1 MVAVVT
7 GDADLG
13 RRMAAR
19 DQSALAE
26 LYDRYGSLAYAVAM
40 RVLRDPGR
48 AEDAV
53 QEAFL
58 NLWRGAA
65 GFDPT
70 RGSLR
75 TWLIASVRN
84 RAIDQLRG
92 RSLRERREL
101 ALQPDVESAGDP
113 PDEAAAAAQERKA
126 VRAAL
131 GELPDEQRQAVLLA
145 YFGGFTQPEIAEITG
160 VPLSTV
166 KGRMRLALEKLSTY
180 LKARGLVD
188 V

>member
-1 MVAVVT
+1 MVAVAD
-7 GDADLG
+7 GDADLA

-19 DQSALAE
+19 DQSSLGE
-26 LYDRYGSLAYAVAM
+26 LYDRYAPLAYAVAM
-40 RVLRDPGR
+40 RVLGDPGR
-48 AEDAV
+48 SEDAV

-65 GFDPT
+65 RFDPA

-92 RSLRERREL
+92 RSLKERREL
-101 ALQPDVESAGDP
+101 ALQQDVEAAGEGP
-113 PDEAAAAAQERKA
+113 EEAAAAAQERAA
-126 VRAAL
+126 VQAAL
-131 GELPDEQRQAVLLA
+131 AELPEEQRQAVLLA
-145 YFGGFTQPEIAEITG
+145 YFGGFTQPEIAEMAG

-166 KGRMRLALEKLSTY
+166 KGRMRLALDKLSTY
-180 LKARGLVD
+180 LKAKGVVD

>member
-1 MVAVVT
+1 MVAVT
-7 GDADLG
+7 AGDAELA

-26 LYDRYGSLAYAVAM
+26 VYDRYGSLAYAVAM
-40 RVLRDPGR
+40 RILRDSGR

-58 NLWRGAA
+58 GLWRAAA
-65 GFDPT
+65 GFEPA

-101 ALQPDVESAGDP
+101 ALGSEVETAGDGP
-113 PDEAAAAAQERKA
+113 EEAAAAAQERAA

-131 GELPDEQRQAVLLA
+131 AELPEEQRQAVLLA
-145 YFGGFTQPEIAEITG
+145 YFGGFTQSEIAEMTG

-166 KGRMRLALEKLSTY
+166 KGRMRLALDKLSSY
-180 LKARGLVD
+180 LQAKGLVD

>member
-1 MVAVVT
+1 
-7 GDADLG
+7 
-13 RRMAAR
+13 MAAR
-19 DQSALAE
+19 DQSALAD
-26 LYDRYGSLAYAVAM
+26 LYDRYGGLAYGVAL
-40 RVLRDPGR
+40 RVLGDPGR
-48 AEDAV
+48 AEDTV

-58 NLWRGAA
+58 KLWHGAA
-65 GFDPT
+65 GFDPA

-75 TWLIASVRN
+75 TWLITVVRN

-101 ALQPDVESAGDP
+101 ALQPEVTAGAAGP
-113 PDEAAAAAQERKA
+113 EEEAAASEERSA

-131 GELPDEQRQAVLLA
+131 ATLPEEQRQAVLLA
-145 YFGGFTQPEIAEITG
+145 YFGGFTQAEIAELAG

-166 KGRMRLALEKLSTY
+166 KGRMRLALDKLAAY
-180 LKARGLVD
+180 LKTRGLID

>member
-1 MVAVVT
+1 MVAVAA
-7 GDADLG
+7 GDAELV

-19 DQSALAE
+19 EQSALAE
-26 LYDRYGSLAYAVAM
+26 IYDRYGALAYAVAM
-40 RVLRDPGR
+40 RVLGDSGR

-65 GFDPT
+65 GFDPA

-84 RAIDQLRG
+84 RSIDQLRG

-101 ALQPDVESAGDP
+101 ALKPDVEAAGAGP
-113 PDEAAAAAQERKA
+113 EEAAAARQERTA

-131 GELPDEQRQAVLLA
+131 AELPEEQRQAVLLA
-145 YFGGFTQPEIAEITG
+145 YFGGFTQPEIAEMSG

-166 KGRMRLALEKLSTY
+166 KGRIRLALEKLSAY
-180 LKARGLVD
+180 LKERGVVD
-188 V
+188 A

>member
-1 MVAVVT
+1 MIAVAN

-40 RVLRDPGR
+40 RVLGDSGR
-48 AEDAV
+48 AEDVV

-101 ALQPDVESAGDP
+101 ALQPDVESRGDP
-113 PDEAAAAAQERKA
+113 PDEAAAAAQERIA
-126 VRAAL
+126 VRSAL
-131 GELPDEQRQAVLLA
+131 AELPDEQRQAVLLA
-145 YFGGFTQPEIAEITG
+145 YFGGFTQPEIAEIAG

-166 KGRMRLALEKLSTY
+166 KGRMRLALDKLATY
-180 LKARGLVD
+180 LKAKGIGD